1 MNTTNLWTTTT
12 GMTNDLWPWRFVQDD
27 SQVDR
32 EEPMKEEEQDRVE
45 FLESEVTRLRRER
58 DEARFVARFVA
69 RAAGLDEKKVR
80 WRDL

>member
-1 MNTTNLWTTTT
+1 
-12 GMTNDLWPWRFVQDD
+12 
-27 SQVDR
+27 
-32 EEPMKEEEQDRVE
+32 MKEEEQDRVE